1 MADTFP
7 IALRHL
13 LEAEEAGQEQA
24 STPAPTQPKPKEKPK
39 DAEPDPLLTLARKLL
54 RRWDLE
60 LVVTGEHR
68 WVQTTGTRKRI
79 WLILP
84 SESEE
89 SAFEEIE

>member
-39 DAEPDPLLTLARKLL
+39 EVEPDPMLTLARKHL
-54 RRWDLE
+54 RRWDIE
-60 LVVTGEHR
+60 RACSGCQS
-68 WVQTTGTRKRI
+68 WIQTTGSKKRI
-79 WLILP
+79 WLILQI
-84 SESEE
+84 SDEVT
-89 SAFEEIE
+89 FEPLD

>member
-39 DAEPDPLLTLARKLL
+39 DAEPDPLLTLA
-54 RRWDLE
+54 
-60 LVVTGEHR
+60 
-68 WVQTTGTRKRI
+68 
-79 WLILP
+79 
-84 SESEE
+84 
-89 SAFEEIE
+89 